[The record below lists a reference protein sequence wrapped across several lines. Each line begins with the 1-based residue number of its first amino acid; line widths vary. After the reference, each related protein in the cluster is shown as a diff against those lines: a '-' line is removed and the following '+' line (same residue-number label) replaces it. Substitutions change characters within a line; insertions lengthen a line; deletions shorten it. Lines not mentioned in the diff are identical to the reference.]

1 MQLDIAKEITNSA
14 KKRTAVRSIT
24 IKDIARELGV
34 SVSTVSRAL
43 QNHPDISER
52 TKELVRDCA
61 HKMNYKPNMMASN
74 LRTSKNTTI
83 GVVIPELNHHFF
95 ASVLDGIEQT
105 ANEAGYNVL
114 ICQSSESVEKEEQ
127 NVQMLLNGRVA
138 GMLVGVSKQTIRLN
152 HLQEV
157 IDNGVPLVLYDRPCP
172 SLPCDQV
179 VSDDYAGAYNALEY
193 LIQTGCRRIMYFSS
207 PMQLEVAHRRYQGW
221 RDALQRYGLYRDGGA
236 ILTCDTRAQAI
247 IETPGVMRTQQ
258 PDAIF
263 CVNDDCAAGVLYA
276 AQILGLKIPE
286 DLSICG
292 FSNAPLCRTT
302 SPMLTTVEQHGV
314 EIGRRAM
321 LCLLRRLEGEQ
332 RIAKTEMVPTDLI
345 VRETTK

>member
-1 MQLDIAKEITNSA
+1 MK
-14 KKRTAVRSIT
+14 SIT

-43 QNHPDISER
+43 QNHPDISEP

-61 HKMNYKPNMMASN
+61 RRLNYKPNLMASN

-105 ANEAGYNVL
+105 ANDAGYNIL
-114 ICQSSESVEKEEQ
+114 ICQSSENYAREEQ
-127 NVQMLLNGRVA
+127 NVQMLLNSRVA
-138 GMLVGVSKQTIRLN
+138 GMLVGVSKQTTRLQ
-152 HLQEV
+152 HLQDV
-157 IDNGVPLVLYDRPCP
+157 LDSGVPLVLYDRPCP
-172 SLPCDQV
+172 SLQCDQV
-179 VSDDYAGAYNALEY
+179 VSDDYVGAYNAVEY
-193 LIQTGCRRIMYFSS
+193 LIQTGCKRIMYFSS

-221 RDALQRYGLYRDGGA
+221 RDALQHYGLPIDGGA

-247 IETPGVMRTQQ
+247 IETPKVMKTQR
-258 PDAIF
+258 PDAMF
-263 CVNDDCAAGVLYA
+263 CVNDNCATGVLYA
-276 AQILGLKIPE
+276 AQILGLNIPN

-292 FSNAPLCRTT
+292 FSNAPLCRTI

-321 LCLLRRLEGEQ
+321 QRLLKRLDGEQ
-332 RIAKTEMVPTDLI
+332 RIAQTDMVPTDLI